1 MPTSGDRSQAQQH
14 TPAVSVT
21 APVVGSSSAAQQQQ
35 QQQPQSWV
43 PQTRQQQQQQPQ
55 QQQIQHESLL
65 QQPVQPHQN
74 QNQMWPGQPHVSSA
88 GVATQPY
95 YGANGVVSVPGYPA
109 GQMGWTVNG
118 MGYSLPYF
126 PARVKKV
133 KMKRNCEAC
142 THAKVKCDGKRPCS
156 RCKTRGV
163 AKTCKFLPKKSRW
176 DKSRDTELTT
186 DDLLSEM
193 AARTMNKSMTQ
204 QIPVYGQ
211 SSTPPSDL
219 NYASGMNPYYA
230 SAYAAPSGGATI
242 PAPMPIVNHPVQQ
255 GADRKRTRPS
265 NEHPPSKPASTANSS
280 HNLSA
285 RCIDTAN
292 LRAESI
298 KCQSLQYETALQ
310 LSDPRFKEN
319 LSLLADCT
327 GSLLKLSPVQFT
339 WKASGRRAIGFLADE
354 VQRHLPACVHEDA
367 AGRKMINESA
377 LVAIVCQTLKSHDA
391 QVSAVREQLAV
402 FRKLAF
408 GLLGLVAVA
417 VLFGVYLYMS
427 PGAIAGG
434 ATHEQCLDPAF
445 ESAPL

>member
-43 PQTRQQQQQQPQ
+43 PQTRQQQQQPQ
-55 QQQIQHESLL
+55 QQQIQQQSLL

-176 DKSRDTELTT
+176 DKSRGAWVRETKCAMDTGHTINLLSFLVGVCRYGT
-186 DDLLSEM
+186 DDGRPALRNGGPHDE
-193 AARTMNKSMTQ
+193 
-204 QIPVYGQ
+204 QI
-211 SSTPPSDL
+211 
-219 NYASGMNPYYA
+219 
-230 SAYAAPSGGATI
+230 
-242 PAPMPIVNHPVQQ
+242 H
-255 GADRKRTRPS
+255 
-265 NEHPPSKPASTANSS
+265 
-280 HNLSA
+280 
-285 RCIDTAN
+285 
-292 LRAESI
+292 
-298 KCQSLQYETALQ
+298 
-310 LSDPRFKEN
+310 
-319 LSLLADCT
+319 
-327 GSLLKLSPVQFT
+327 
-339 WKASGRRAIGFLADE
+339 
-354 VQRHLPACVHEDA
+354 DA
-367 AGRKMINESA
+367 ANPRLWVRCCLILCVYSTSSPSRADQRAVPIQTIIDSA
-377 LVAIVCQTLKSHDA
+377 ERSELCLRHEPVLRICLCSSFWRCHDPGSHA
-391 QVSAVREQLAV
+391 HREP
-402 FRKLAF
+402 
-408 GLLGLVAVA
+408 
-417 VLFGVYLYMS
+417 S
-427 PGAIAGG
+427 
-434 ATHEQCLDPAF
+434 CPARRG
-445 ESAPL
+445 P